1 MLSAAQDV
9 PEDERN
15 WKNHRIVA
23 VENATMVP
31 KQVTR
36 VLHASAALEEALEQ
50 VAGGGE
56 KAAGEPEQ
64 DVLGERQSHKVAV
77 LFPAGG
83 DELHAD
89 CGEESEKYAANEAL
103 DRLLWR
109 EDLAERRLA
118 EELAAEEAANIRQ
131 L

>member
-1 MLSAAQDV
+1 MD
-9 PEDERN
+9 PEQ
-15 WKNHRIVA
+15 VA
-23 VENATMVP
+23 
-31 KQVTR
+31 R
-36 VLHASAALEEALEQ
+36 VLHTSTALEEALEQ

-56 KAAGEPEQ
+56 EAAGEPEQ
-64 DVLGERQSHKVAV
+64 YVLGERQSHKVAI
-77 LFPAGG
+77 LFPASG

-89 CGEESEKYAANEAL
+89 CGEESEKNAADEAL

-118 EELAAEEAANIRQ
+118 EELSAEEAANIRD